1 MPSKSPAQHR
11 FMQAAAHNPKF
22 AKEAGIPQSVAQEF
36 VAADK
41 AKGLPDH
48 MRKQMA
54 KRLQS
59 K

>member
-11 FMQAAAHNPKF
+11 LMQAAAHNPKF
-22 AKEAGIPQSVAQEF
+22 AAKAGVPVKVAKEF

-41 AKGLPDH
+41 SKGVTKPSD
-48 MRKQMA
+48 KG
-54 KRLQS
+54 K